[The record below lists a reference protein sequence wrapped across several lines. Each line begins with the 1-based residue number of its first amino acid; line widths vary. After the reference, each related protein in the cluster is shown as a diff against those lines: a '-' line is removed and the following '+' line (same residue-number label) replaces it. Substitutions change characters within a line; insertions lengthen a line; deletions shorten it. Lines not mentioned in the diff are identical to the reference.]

1 MKTDSKPMKLKEILS
16 TDSTQEDMDLHIDTC
31 KNNTDLEMLKVRD
44 EINKQQKVINAVYR
58 NPTFSASTL
67 YTERYKLQL
76 LKDKLTGL
84 QNILKELF

>member
-31 KNNTDLEMLKVRD
+31 KNNTELEMLKVRE
-44 EINKQQKVINAVYR
+44 EINKQQKVINAVYK
-58 NPTFSASTL
+58 NEAFSASTL

-76 LKDKLTGL
+76 LNEKLTGL